1 MRTPP
6 PRSDTARGLTAGV
19 VAFTLWG
26 LLPGYWKLLDW
37 LTPAQVI
44 AFRALLTLPVLIVVL
59 LWRRQLVEVL
69 RRMREPRVLGLH
81 ALTALLLAGNW
92 LVFVWATHHGQ
103 IVEASLGYF
112 LTPLANVAMGALFL
126 GESLRRPQ
134 QIAIGLA
141 ALGVA
146 GQFLA
151 AGKAPWVALA
161 LCGTFAFYGL
171 LRKKSP
177 LESLAG
183 LTVESVV
190 AIPAA
195 AFWLCWSVPARAP
208 GSPGEWTALL
218 IMGALTAVPLLG
230 FATAARLLPL
240 SVLGLLQFIAP
251 SLQFLVG
258 AVYYREEVNAWKL
271 VSFAIIWAGLAVFT
285 RDAWR
290 RSRQV
295 SG

>member
-1 MRTPP
+1 MSTPP
-6 PRSDTARGLTAGV
+6 PRSETARGLTAGV

-44 AFRALLTLPVLIVVL
+44 SFRALLTVPVLFAVL
-59 LWRRQLVEVL
+59 LWRRQLSGVL
-69 RRMREPRVLGLH
+69 HRMKEPRILGLH

-92 LVFVWATHHGQ
+92 LTFVWATHHGR

-112 LTPLANVAMGALFL
+112 LTPLANVAMGAVFL
-126 GESLRRPQ
+126 GERLRRPQ
-134 QIAIGLA
+134 QIAISLA

-151 AGKAPWVALA
+151 AGRAPWVALA
-161 LCGTFAFYGL
+161 LCATFAFYGL
-171 LRKKSP
+171 LRKQSP

-190 AIPAA
+190 AVPAA
-195 AFWLCWSVPARAP
+195 LGWLLWSLPGRAP
-208 GSPGEWTALL
+208 ATPGEWTLLL
-218 IMGALTAVPLLG
+218 IMGGLTAVPLLG

-258 AVYYREEVNAWKL
+258 AVYYGEPVNAVKL
-271 VSFAIIWAGLAVFT
+271 ASFAVIWAGLAVFT
-285 RDAWR
+285 VDAWR
-290 RSRQV
+290 RSRAA
-295 SG
+295 